1 MEHDTGV
8 IVDLTTEKSELWSQV
23 FLVAPLILVGTREA
37 DGTIDLAPKHQAMPL
52 GWDDDYGFICT
63 AKHRTHANV
72 QRTGEFTVSYP
83 SPDQAVAIGQAAA
96 PRINDEKYG
105 LAMLQTRAAGVVDA
119 PLVEEASL
127 WLECRLE
134 RIITG
139 FGEHDLIAG
148 KVVAAS
154 APHWNV
160 RSPDVDDADL
170 IARHPLLTYL
180 SPDRFAAVTKSYSF
194 PFPAG
199 FMR

>member
-1 MEHDTGV
+1 MQRDKDL
-8 IVDLTTEKSELWSQV
+8 IIDLTTGDRGVWSQV
-23 FLVAPLILVGTREA
+23 FLIAPLVLVGTREA
-37 DGTIDLAPKHQAMPL
+37 DGSIDLAPKHQAMPL
-52 GWDDDYGFICT
+52 GWVDDYGFICT
-63 AKHRTHANV
+63 AAHRTHANV
-72 QRTGEFTVSYP
+72 TRTGEFTVSYP

-105 LAMLQTRAAGVVDA
+105 LAMLQTHAARVVDA
-119 PLVEEASL
+119 PLVDAASL

-170 IARHPLLTYL
+170 IAAHPLLAYL
-180 SPDRFAAVTKSYSF
+180 SPDRFAAVAKSYSF